1 MLTIIASME
10 CELAGLRRNLLLPR
24 NSRSGNGVEEGTDAL
39 QARLVETH
47 VVGVG
52 RSQSQSSVNYLLTAH
67 HHTTDMGAE
76 EPRELLLLGFAGA
89 VEPGLQTG
97 DFVLSQRYYRAES
110 EEADCLSPDP
120 AMMQRAL
127 EAAAEVCLPVTVRDS
142 LTVKGLVATPEGKA
156 ELGRRYPVGVVAM
169 EDYWVAAA
177 ARDAGVPFLSVRVV
191 LDPANQG
198 LPGYLVGLVHARFG
212 AVLSAAAMPW
222 RIPTLLVLSR
232 QMRLA
237 QQVLTQFALSYI
249 SQLSAGNRPI
259 VMPKLANAALRQGS
273 RQDVHE

>member
-10 CELAGLRRNLLLPR
+10 YELSRLRRELR
-24 NSRSGNGVEEGTDAL
+24 TSRSGNGSEEEADAL

-52 RSQSQSSVNYLLTAH
+52 RSQSQSSVNCLLTEH
-67 HHTTDMGAE
+67 HHPPDMGAE

-97 DFVLSQRYYRAES
+97 GLVLSQRYYRADS

-120 AMMQRAL
+120 AMRQRAL
-127 EAAAEVCLPVTVRDS
+127 EAAAEACLPVTERGS

-169 EDYWVAAA
+169 EDYWVAAV
-177 ARDAGVPFLSVRVV
+177 ARDAGVPFLSARVI
-191 LDPANQG
+191 LDPASQG
-198 LPGYLVGLVHARFG
+198 LPGYLVGLAQARSR
-212 AVLSAAAMPW
+212 AVLCAAAMPW
-222 RIPTLLVLSR
+222 RIPTLWGLGP

-249 SQLSAGNRPI
+249 SQLCADDRLMVG
-259 VMPKLANAALRQGS
+259 PKPANTAVRQGS
-273 RQDVHE
+273 R

>member
-1 MLTIIASME
+1 ME
-10 CELAGLRRNLLLPR
+10 CELAGLRRELQTP
-24 NSRSGNGVEEGTDAL
+24 RSGIGSEEVTDAL

-52 RSQSQSSVNYLLTAH
+52 RSQSQSSVNWLLTEH
-67 HHTTDMGAE
+67 RHTPDMGAE
-76 EPRELLLLGFAGA
+76 EPGELLLLGFAGA

-110 EEADCLSPDP
+110 EDADYLSPNP

-127 EAAAEVCLPVTVRDS
+127 EAAAVACLPVTERDS

-156 ELGRRYPVGVVAM
+156 ELGRRYPVGIVAM
-169 EDYWVAAA
+169 EDYWVAAV
-177 ARDAGVPFLSVRVV
+177 ARDAGVPFLSARVI

-198 LPGYLVGLVHARFG
+198 LPGYLVGLAQSRSR

-222 RIPTLLVLSR
+222 RIPTLLGLGR

-249 SQLSAGNRPI
+249 NQLSADDRPM
-259 VMPKLANAALRQGS
+259 VGAKLANAAVRQGS
-273 RQDVHE
+273 R

>member
-10 CELAGLRRNLLLPR
+10 CELAGLRRELQPPR
-24 NSRSGNGVEEGTDAL
+24 FRNGGQERTNGP
-39 QARLVETH
+39 QPRLVETY

-52 RSQSQSSVNYLLTAH
+52 RSQSQSSVNCLLTEH
-67 HHTTDMGAE
+67 LTDHRDLPDMGAE

-89 VEPGLQTG
+89 VEADLQTG
-97 DFVLSQRYYRAES
+97 DLILSQRYYRAES

-127 EAAAEVCLPVTVRDS
+127 EAAAEACLPANNRNS

-169 EDYWVAAA
+169 EDYWVAAV
-177 ARDAGVPFLSVRVV
+177 AREAGVPFLSARVV
-191 LDPANQG
+191 LDPANQR
-198 LPGYLVGLVHARFG
+198 LPGYLVGLAQAQYR
-212 AVLSAAAMPW
+212 AVLSAVAMPW
-222 RIPTLLVLSR
+222 RIPTLLGLGR
-232 QMRLA
+232 QVRLA

-249 SQLSAGNRPI
+249 NQLSADARPM
-259 VMPKLANAALRQGS
+259 VGAKLAHAAVRQGS
-273 RQDVHE
+273 R